1 MPRKTVK
8 GKSRR
13 TFGAI
18 RQLPSGRFQASYEAP
33 DMGVSH
39 QDDRDRTRYKAPHT
53 FRTRGDAE
61 AWLDN
66 EEDLVK
72 RGKWTPPAARE
83 EAERRKT
90 MTVRELCE
98 KWLDYAP
105 LKASTLDT
113 YRSEINDRIYATDLA
128 DEHVTNLTWE
138 RVEAWWNEVK
148 KRWPNTPSRNSNAYK
163 RLRTA
168 MNHAVQKLRIID
180 TNPVNIEKAATPPRS
195 AVRDRPLITPT
206 EAQALIDGVSAR
218 MSAPVAVLL
227 YTGLRIGELL
237 ELRRK
242 DIDGL
247 AGGTMTI
254 KVRRSVARITETITD
269 PKTGETRKHQVL
281 QSFDS
286 PKTDAGNR
294 NVVVPDKIAVKVRE
308 HCKTYMGRSD
318 EALFVT
324 TEKSKQMFDTSFR
337 SRLMTGKKKAGRED
351 IGPHDLRRYYG
362 TMLVTNGVPMDSARR
377 LMGHETIE
385 QLARYFRSASGYE
398 KDAASVLD
406 RLID

>member
-72 RGKWTPPAARE
+72 RGKWTSPAARE
-83 EAERRKT
+83 EAQRRET
-90 MTVRELCE
+90 MTVKELCE
-98 KWLDYAP
+98 TWLTTAP
-105 LKASTLDT
+105 LKPSTVDSHRRRLERRV
-113 YRSEINDRIYATDLA
+113 YCTDLA
-128 DEHVTNLTWE
+128 DEPISLVTRD
-138 RVEAWWNEVK
+138 RVKAWWAEVQEK
-148 KRWPNTPSRNSNAYK
+148 WPDTGNTNAYAYK

-168 MNHAVQKLRIID
+168 FSHAVHELEALEV
-180 TNPVNIEKAATPPRS
+180 NPVNIKKAGTPPRS
-195 AVRDRPLITPT
+195 TVRDRPLITPT